1 MDPSDSDF
9 ELLSL
14 CNINDVKTVADTLL
28 FTDAETAVTSRKK
41 ATSGAH
47 SKPGS
52 APYCENLALCEF
64 NAMIPELLAAYSE
77 SLMTIV

>member
-1 MDPSDSDF
+1 MP
-9 ELLSL
+9 
-14 CNINDVKTVADTLL
+14 
-28 FTDAETAVTSRKK
+28 ETAVTSRKK

-52 APYCENLALCEF
+52 APHCENLALCEF